1 LFTIVHVDEIGF
13 DTAVQLAD
21 DGFDTTDHAPV
32 VGFAR
37 ETQLAV
43 VGFARFVHDETLEKT
58 GVPDVVSAKSIPI
71 GSPPPMKVVTV
82 TRDGFGT
89 FVHALIG

>member
-1 LFTIVHVDEIGF
+1 LFTIVHVEEIGF
-13 DTAVQLAD
+13 EIFDHVED
-21 DGFDTTDHAPV
+21 DGFDTADHVPV
-32 VGFAR
+32 AGFAR

-43 VGFARFVHDETLEKT
+43 VGLLRFVHDETLEMT

-71 GSPPPMKVVTV
+71 GSPPPMKVVIV
-82 TRDGFGT
+82 ARDGFGT